1 MQLPNDLKS
10 TKSLH
15 HIVIVED
22 WNNILSK
29 QWHSLVYSIGWIDAF
44 FFFGLVESSQK
55 ILGKWVTYHSKNE
68 SEFFI

>member
-29 QWHSLVYSIGWIDAF
+29 QWHSLVYSIGWIDAIF
-44 FFFGLVESSQK
+44 FYFFWTCR
-55 ILGKWVTYHSKNE
+55 ILPKDPGEMGDVS
-68 SEFFI
+68 F